1 MNTASSKVNIFEK
14 ANSALSRTANWID
27 KFGGRL
33 AGSPACR
40 ATAEAIR
47 ADLSALGLSANV
59 ETFQTHPDAF
69 TKFYR
74 IDILLYAAGVVLLW
88 LNQPLAAALVTS
100 FMIFGAGQ
108 QFGYYREFYDRL
120 YPLKTCQNVTATLEP
135 QGEVR
140 QQLIFS
146 GHHDSAQE
154 LKFLKGNQRLYG
166 LKILLPDATRMLA
179 MVTAWCW
186 VFWQLITG
194 HAPIF
199 MPYARI
205 LLVFGFLVVFSKFFL
220 FSKEAVPGAGDNLIA
235 SSMLVDLA
243 ARFKAEGQSTCS
255 TLEHT
260 RLLFVSFDAE
270 EAGLRGS
277 RAWVKAHR
285 QELTDLP
292 TFALNIDSVYHLA
305 DLQFLTSDLNN
316 HLKLDQDL
324 AQKCIVIA
332 RRLGFPAKP
341 ALMKFG
347 GGATD
352 AAELARAG
360 VKATTLIAMSTDL
373 VRDGLVYHTMRDTVD
388 AIEPEAVAACL
399 SIANSLAHNLDQAS

>member
-1 MNTASSKVNIFEK
+1 MSAK
-14 ANSALSRTANWID
+14 AKSALSRTAKWID
-27 KFGGRL
+27 QFGGRL
-33 AGSPACR
+33 AGSQACR
-40 ATAEAIR
+40 ETAEAIR
-47 ADLSALGLSANV
+47 AELSALGASVEL
-59 ETFQTHPDAF
+59 ETFQTHPAAF
-69 TKFYR
+69 TNFYR
-74 IDILLYAAGVVLLW
+74 IDIFLYAVGVVLLW
-88 LNQPLAAALVTS
+88 LNLPLAAALVTS

-108 QFGYYREFYDRL
+108 QFGYYKEFYDFL

-135 QGEVR
+135 QGKVR

-179 MVTAWCW
+179 MITAWCW
-186 VFWQLITG
+186 VFWQLFNG
-194 HAPIF
+194 QAPIF
-199 MPYARI
+199 MPYARV
-205 LLVFGFLVVFSKFFL
+205 LLVFGFIVVFSKFFL

-235 SSMLVDLA
+235 SSMLVDLEEH
-243 ARFKAEGQSTCS
+243 FKAEGLTGVSSLQ
-255 TLEHT
+255 HT

-285 QELTDLP
+285 RELTDLP
-292 TFALNIDSVYHLA
+292 TYALNIDSIYHLA

-316 HLKLDQDL
+316 HLKLDREL
-324 AQKCIVIA
+324 TQKCIEIA
-332 RRLGFPAKP
+332 HGLGFPAKT

-352 AAELARAG
+352 AAELSKAG
-360 VKATTLIAMSTDL
+360 VKATTLIGMSTDL
-373 VRDGLVYHTMRDTVD
+373 VRDGLVYHTMQDTVD

-399 SIANSLAHNLDQAS
+399 SIAETLATDLDQGFQERSFH